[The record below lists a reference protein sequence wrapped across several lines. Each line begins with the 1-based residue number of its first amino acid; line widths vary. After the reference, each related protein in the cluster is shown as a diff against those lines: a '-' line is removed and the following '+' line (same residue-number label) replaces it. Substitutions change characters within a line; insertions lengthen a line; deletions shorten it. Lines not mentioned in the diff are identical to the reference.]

1 MLFLFIFLP
10 DSPLSSVSE
19 ASSKVPAKKVAWL
32 PFVKLVLS
40 IINIKYPFMINKQY
54 KVNEPLQLSTFID
67 LYISLMVHEL
77 WIAFMSQRVF
87 CHNFMEQSLHLEH
100 KVCQS
105 LRCEVTTLDAG
116 IDLKALVP
124 L

>member
-1 MLFLFIFLP
+1 
-10 DSPLSSVSE
+10 
-19 ASSKVPAKKVAWL
+19 
-32 PFVKLVLS
+32 
-40 IINIKYPFMINKQY
+40 MINKQY
-54 KVNEPLQLSTFID
+54 VVSEPLQLSTLLFIY
-67 LYISLMVHEL
+67 LNNVFHS

-87 CHNFMEQSLHLEH
+87 CHNFLEQGLHLED